1 MTELNLYPA
10 SLQSSTQLLFATFGQ
25 EELTYALSWAKALRE
40 QKIAVEV
47 YPEPTKMKKQMGYAD
62 TKQIP
67 FVAIVGGDEM
77 AQNKV
82 MLKNMLSGE
91 QKLVSIEEIV
101 AEVK

>member
-1 MTELNLYPA
+1 
-10 SLQSSTQLLFATFGQ
+10 
-25 EELTYALSWAKALRE
+25 
-40 QKIAVEV
+40 
-47 YPEPTKMKKQMGYAD
+47 MGYAD